1 MNHGC
6 TVPINQTISE
16 IQSVSINLLILK
28 CSPSLSEKA
37 GESEAIAARCRDL

>member
-28 CSPSLSEKA
+28 CFP
-37 GESEAIAARCRDL
+37 

>member
-16 IQSVSINLLILK
+16 NSVCLYKFVNFKVL
-28 CSPSLSEKA
+28 SLSEKV